1 MKRSSRL
8 AFIATMLGSLIVP
21 ASAAL
26 AIPPAMSSTLAGTW
40 TLAAADVLHPDGTR
54 TSDFGTA
61 PKGVLLIDKQGHYSL
76 QIFRADRPRFSSG
89 DKAKGSD
96 AEYKAAVMGSSTH
109 FGTVSMDSARGE
121 LVFHIDGASFPNW
134 EGQQQRRQYELKGNM
149 LSYRVP
155 PRPNGDVPISV
166 WQRVDTNMAGH

>member
-1 MKRSSRL
+1 MKRSSRF
-8 AFIATMLGSLIVP
+8 AFIVTMLGGLIVP

-26 AIPPAMSSTLAGTW
+26 AMPPVMPTTLAGTW

-54 TSDFGTA
+54 TPDFGAA
-61 PKGVLLIDKQGHYSL
+61 PKGVLLIDKEGHYSL
-76 QIFRADRPRFSSG
+76 QIFRADRPHFSSD
-89 DKAKGSD
+89 DKGKGSD

-109 FGTVSMDSARGE
+109 FGTISMDSARGE

-134 EGQQQRRQYELKGNM
+134 EGQQQHRPYKLKGNM
-149 LSYRVP
+149 LSYRVS

-166 WQRVDTNMAGH
+166 WRRVDTNMADH